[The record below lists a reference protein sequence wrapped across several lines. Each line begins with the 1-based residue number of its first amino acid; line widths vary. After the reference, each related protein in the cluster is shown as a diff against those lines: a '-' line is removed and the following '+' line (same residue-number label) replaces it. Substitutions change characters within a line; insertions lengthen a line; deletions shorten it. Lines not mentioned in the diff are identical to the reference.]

1 MGLFNKLKNILFE
14 DDEVEEMPVY
24 TKKNEEEKVVPKA
37 SKSQV
42 EVHEEI
48 KKEVEIKP
56 VENTRF
62 RGIKRDIDVSY
73 DDVLEEVPSAPVGV
87 RTPEKME
94 IPKEVEKKSPFL
106 SFDEEEFERLNSHIV
121 HNENKNKVQPKRSDM
136 IDAGRRAN
144 SNFSPITTT
153 RETNRTNPDKY
164 KIENTGIKKPFTPS
178 PVISPVYGI
187 LDKNYKKDDIV
198 DKKDGM
204 KREIIRPVVHV
215 EKPIVHDE
223 VSFEVKENKEMG
235 IDEVRNKAYG
245 IHEEVEKKNIE
256 DKIEYVQD
264 EVSDNDLPEPNVTYN
279 DFNYKSESDDLDEIV
294 ANHFDEI
301 DAETEDVHKVE
312 DYENT
317 KSEKAH
323 AMDDMERTSTL
334 QILDDIE
341 KELNAIKPISKV
353 SDQSVEDN
361 DEKSDDTL
369 ENDLFNLIDSMYEKG
384 EEEDDA

>member
-94 IPKEVEKKSPFL
+94 MPKEVEKKSPFL

-264 EVSDNDLPEPNVTYN
+264 
-279 DFNYKSESDDLDEIV
+279 
-294 ANHFDEI
+294 
-301 DAETEDVHKVE
+301 
-312 DYENT
+312 
-317 KSEKAH
+317 
-323 AMDDMERTSTL
+323 
-334 QILDDIE
+334 
-341 KELNAIKPISKV
+341 
-353 SDQSVEDN
+353 
-361 DEKSDDTL
+361 
-369 ENDLFNLIDSMYEKG
+369 
-384 EEEDDA
+384 